1 MLRCLLIF
9 TADSFSSLYDRYL
22 MSHCLFIGITDSFS
36 SYESYYMSGTSDPEY
51 SSDSGSMEAF
61 GAYHYDVRQM
71 LSVTTIR
78 KLPRVQTRLERVKR
92 QGREGEVRHDRAEQ
106 GIEAGMIG
114 SDKIA

>member
-1 MLRCLLIF
+1 MIPRCLLIY

-22 MSHCLFIGITDSFS
+22 TSLFFFIGIADSLS

-71 LSVTTIR
+71 LGLRPICKYQMKIT
-78 KLPRVQTRLERVKR
+78 KRL
-92 QGREGEVRHDRAEQ
+92 D
-106 GIEAGMIG
+106 
-114 SDKIA
+114 